1 MVTVTS
7 NGYERKLCDLMT
19 IFEDNQST
27 VAMTKNPQ
35 HHGRAKHMDMK
46 LHYIGEMVTMN
57 KIELKYCKSDE
68 ITEDMLMNATG
79 KIKFDKLRSMIGL
92 LPERKNVEN

>member
-57 KIELKYCKSDE
+57 KIELKYCKIDE
-68 ITEDMLMNATG
+68 ITEDMLMKATG

-92 LPERKNVEN
+92 FPERKNVEN

>member
-1 MVTVTS
+1 
-7 NGYERKLCDLMT
+7 
-19 IFEDNQST
+19 
-27 VAMTKNPQ
+27 MTKNLQ
-35 HHGRAKHMDMK
+35 HQGRVKHIDIR
-46 LHYIGEMVTMN
+46 YIREMVTMN

-68 ITEDMLMNATG
+68 ITEDMLMKATG